1 MHQKSHK
8 ITLSLLFRMNAMS
21 TFAEEKT
28 TLAIARQLTSRF
40 AVVNQ
45 YIYRGGVENDDVA
58 LQAAVQYAPNHV
70 VAVGCW
76 GQP

>member
-1 MHQKSHK
+1 
-8 ITLSLLFRMNAMS
+8 MS

-58 LQAAVQYAPNHV
+58 LQTGIKYAHHNG
-70 VAVGCW
+70 VAVGY
-76 GQP
+76 